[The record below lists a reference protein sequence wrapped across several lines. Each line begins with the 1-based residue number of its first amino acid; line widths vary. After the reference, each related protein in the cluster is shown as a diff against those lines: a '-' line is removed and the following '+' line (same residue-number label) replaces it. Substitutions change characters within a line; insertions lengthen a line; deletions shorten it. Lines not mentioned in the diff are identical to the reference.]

1 MTPQEMKPLFVPLK
15 AEHYEDVQIGTK
27 RIEYRLYGKRW
38 NEKTCLVGRRITLSK
53 GYGKG
58 NRINGVI
65 VGFNAVQAINS
76 SCQQDVLES
85 CYPNMTWYTYIAEIK
100 FRRIE
105 E

>member
-1 MTPQEMKPLFVPLK
+1 MKPLFVPLMT
-15 AEHYEDVQIGTK
+15 EHYEAVKAGTK

-38 NEKTCLVGRRITLSK
+38 NDRTCLVGRRITLSK

-58 NRINGVI
+58 NRINGFI
-65 VGFNAVQAINS
+65 VGFNAVYAADS
-76 SCQQDVLES
+76 SCPYDVLES
-85 CYPNMTWYTYIAEIK
+85 CYPNIGWYTYIAEIK